1 MLKSQLQI
9 GFRLV
14 NRLVYIAVLGGIIS
28 MTLLIAGFA
37 SAKGLHLSY
46 PPHEHQTIS
55 DRIFFIGTAPTR
67 GEVTINGKAIQRSPL
82 GHFAPSL
89 PLELGDNNFSLRY
102 QAQEIK
108 VTVKRLPLLPSPP
121 QELGF
126 VSQSLKPDQ
135 NLQVQENEEVCF
147 EAIATPKQKVHVVIG
162 GKTIALVPLSTPL
175 LPPNSAVLTGTNL
188 PLPTL
193 ENVGRYRG
201 CTSFAKSGNL
211 GNPKFVI
218 TDGKQSVTAN
228 SPYSIQ
234 VLDNST
240 ITVAVVQTDNA
251 ITRTGP
257 SSDFARLTPLPRGV
271 QAQVTGKSGAWWRL
285 SYGAWIANS
294 DVQIKTANFS
304 PKSMVRSV
312 QVVSPKN
319 KTDGWSEVQIPLEV
333 ALPFSITQ
341 EQDRLRVTVHHATA
355 QTDTIKQP
363 EFQDQA
369 IASVTWEQSQPQ
381 SVTYTIQTKRPQQW
395 GYKALYR
402 GTTLVIA
409 VRHPPQSLQS
419 ISVVIDAGHGGP
431 DDTGAV
437 SPTGYPE
444 KDATLAIARLVEKE
458 LTKRGA
464 KVIMTRTADVDLDL
478 APRVAIINRAEPT
491 LALSLHYNALPDNGD
506 AEKVAGIGT
515 FWYHPQSRDLGVFLH
530 KYLVTKLQRP
540 DYGIYWAN
548 LALARPTVA
557 PCLLLELGFMINPTE
572 FAWIVNPTAQQQ
584 LASAIAEGVFAWV
597 KANLS

>member
-1 MLKSQLQI
+1 MSTFNMS

-14 NRLVYIAVLGGIIS
+14 NRLIYTAILGVIICV
-28 MTLLIAGFA
+28 TLLMAGFA

-46 PPHEHQTIS
+46 PPREHQTTS
-55 DRIFFIGTAPTR
+55 DRIFFIGTAPTNA
-67 GEVTINGKAIQRSPL
+67 EVTINGKVIQRSPQ

-89 PLELGDNNFSLRY
+89 PLELGDNIFSLRY
-102 QAQEIK
+102 QAQEITVK
-108 VTVKRLPLLPSPP
+108 VKRLPLLPSPP
-121 QELGF
+121 RELGF

-135 NLQVQENEEVCF
+135 NLQVQENEQVCF
-147 EAIATPKQKVHVVIG
+147 EAIATPQQKVHVVIG
-162 GKTIALVPLSTPL
+162 GKSIALAPLNTPL

-188 PLPTL
+188 PMLTL
-193 ENVGRYRG
+193 DIAGRYRG
-201 CTSFAKSGNL
+201 CTSFATTGNL
-211 GNPKFVI
+211 GHAKYVI
-218 TDGKQSVTAN
+218 TNGKQSVTAN
-228 SPYSIQ
+228 SPYTIQ

-240 ITVAVVQTDNA
+240 IKVAVVKTDNA

-271 QAQVTGKSGAWWRL
+271 QAQITGKSGAWWRL
-285 SYGAWIANS
+285 SYGAWIADS
-294 DVQIKTANFS
+294 DVEIKTANFL
-304 PKSMVRSV
+304 PKSMVRGM

-319 KTDGWSEVQIPLEV
+319 KADGWSEVQIPLEV
-333 ALPFSITQ
+333 ALPFSIAQ
-341 EQDRLRVTVHHATA
+341 EQDRLRVTVHQATA
-355 QTDTIKQP
+355 QTDTIKQA

-419 ISVVIDAGHGGP
+419 VSVVIDAGHGGP
-431 DDTGAV
+431 DDLGAV
-437 SPTGYPE
+437 SPTSYRE

-478 APRVAIINRAEPT
+478 APRVAIINRTEPT

-530 KYLVTKLQRP
+530 KYLVTKLKRP
-540 DYGIYWAN
+540 DYGIYWGN

-572 FAWIVNPTAQQQ
+572 FDWIVNPAAQQQ
-584 LASAIAEGVFAWV
+584 LASAIADGVFAWL
-597 KANLS
+597 KASLS